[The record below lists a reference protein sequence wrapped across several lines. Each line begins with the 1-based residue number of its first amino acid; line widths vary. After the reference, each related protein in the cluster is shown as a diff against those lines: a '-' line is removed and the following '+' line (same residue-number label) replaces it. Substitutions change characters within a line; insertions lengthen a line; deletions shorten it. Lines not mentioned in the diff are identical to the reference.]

1 MVDGTQTQSLDSKL
15 GKLHFANILDKD
27 TEWPVVIADVF
38 KGRIVHVWTVLN
50 HLINDVGRNRQ

>member
-15 GKLHFANILDKD
+15 SKLHFASILDKD
-27 TEWPVVIADVF
+27 TEWRVVIV
-38 KGRIVHVWTVLN
+38 GIQRRIVHVWTVLR